1 MSCLQITSKEINLKY
16 VVHCCTMIFSCYDK
30 FEQHNN
36 SEMKVGT
43 LVVSIMAVAAY
54 PFWVKAI
61 FCPFHGK
68 IATVIDDCGPFVSS
82 PVLVTH

>member
-61 FCPFHGK
+61 FFHFTEK
-68 IATVIDDCGPFVSS
+68 SLQLLMIVALSC
-82 PVLVTH
+82 PVLFL